1 MNTTT
6 PSSPFEPLQDSGIG
20 EEEKK
25 RASTPLIL
33 LASLAAMLPWPL
45 MAIGFCSSAGL
56 LGEASDSALMFG
68 GITLIFLLPLG
79 FFDPPEWIFAAI
91 FSGVWGLVLV
101 LPALLAASERLRKRH
116 LVFVYV
122 IQAGFSI
129 AQAGLGMLM
138 IVGRTV

>member
-1 MNTTT
+1 MKTTT
-6 PSSPFEPLQDSGIG
+6 PSSPFEPVRDTGNDA
-20 EEEKK
+20 EEQQ
-25 RASTPLIL
+25 RTSAPVII

-56 LGEASDSALMFG
+56 LEEASDSALMFG

-79 FFDPPEWIFAAI
+79 FFDPPEWTFAAI

-129 AQAGLGMLM
+129 AQAGLGLLM
-138 IVGRTV
+138 IVGRSV